1 MSEAPCQK
9 DGCNLTVQL
18 PGEPAVASVSAE
30 EVPPPEHEVVVMCPQ
45 GHRSVYM
52 VRA

>member
-9 DGCNLTVQL
+9 PGCNLTVQL
-18 PGEPAVASVSAE
+18 PGEPGVASVSPDE
-30 EVPPPEHEVVVMCPQ
+30 QPPPEREVVVMCPE

-52 VRA
+52 LGA